1 MHTVSVGLCDSSGLK
16 DTPALWKRLKCN
28 PRGPKLIASSNPNT
42 IGIFHSSNLQKWIF
56 CEISTVSSQ
65 Q

>member
-28 PRGPKLIASSNPNT
+28 PCGPKLIASSNPNT
-42 IGIFHSSNLQKWIF
+42 IGIIPFLKLTKMDF
-56 CEISTVSSQ
+56 L
-65 Q
+65 